1 MGFLSSGDLEQEKY
15 FFSNKEAKYQIG
27 NRSNR
32 ATSSG
37 YWKASGTDKQITSSR
52 NSQLVGMKKTL
63 VFYRGKPPYDSRT
76 DWVMHEYRLLIAG
89 APEPKNTPSVC
100 LHWYWLQPW
109 YTMYIPIWS
118 FFSNPIYSFLFPSEL
133 FDPNGRLG
141 SVSRIS
147 EEKNRGWTSW
157 GHRVM

>member
-1 MGFLSSGDLEQEKY
+1 MSASMILGICQVIWSREVL
-15 FFSNKEAKYQIG
+15 FSNKEAKYQIG

-89 APEPKNTPSVC
+89 APEPKNTPSSSSIQMEDWVLC
-100 LHWYWLQPW
+100 RVFLKRRTGAEHHEATESCSSGITEISSSESDHEESSSTAGYN
-109 YTMYIPIWS
+109 
-118 FFSNPIYSFLFPSEL
+118 FF
-133 FDPNGRLG
+133 
-141 SVSRIS
+141 
-147 EEKNRGWTSW
+147 
-157 GHRVM
+157 H